1 MSELNEII
9 NEQLAGV
16 IMAFAA
22 VIVLMAIV
30 QIIQAVKLRKM
41 RRRYEAMMSGS
52 GVEDLESLL
61 IDLKMQSDM
70 LEEGQ
75 REQQMLI
82 EAAQSKICGMK
93 SKVAVKRYNAFG
105 ERGND
110 LSFSLAIVDDNR
122 NGIVLTSLHNREN
135 SYIYSKPVEGGE
147 SQYPLSPEEKE
158 VIAQAL
164 QQI

>member
-22 VIVLMAIV
+22 VIVVMAIV

-41 RRRYEAMMSGS
+41 RRRYEAMMAGS

-61 IDLKMQSDM
+61 IDLKNQSEM

-75 REQQMLI
+75 REHQTMI
-82 EAAQSKICGMK
+82 EAAQSRIRGMK